1 MSLNS
6 HSTAQTLLSLRYCA
20 RLHAWFHSTMTLTDT
35 WGLGPGHGHQL
46 VCVGRDLAP
55 LRSGLN
61 SYGVRVVRRVGW
73 AGQQSRASGCSLA

>member
-20 RLHAWFHSTMTLTDT
+20 RLHAWFHSTMTLDT

-55 LRSGLN
+55 LIWPQLRVRGQGPAQGGL
-61 SYGVRVVRRVGW
+61 GW
-73 AGQQSRASGCSLA
+73 AAKPASVCYLA